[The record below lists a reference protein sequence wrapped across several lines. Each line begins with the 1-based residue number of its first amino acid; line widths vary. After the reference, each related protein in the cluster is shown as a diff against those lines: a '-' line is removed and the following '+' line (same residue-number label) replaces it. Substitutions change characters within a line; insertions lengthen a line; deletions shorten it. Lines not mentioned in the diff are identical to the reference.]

1 MPISFS
7 LSSICTWAQFYS
19 IFFFLTIGTLKK
31 NPVFQDYI
39 IVYRISHCIRFHDD
53 GNVGKS
59 DWSDLPLQSPFFTCH
74 NFTRGNAITFRRPQK
89 YLRNLRSLFASNTLD
104 RSNRL
109 LIFLSHVRVHFS
121 VKYEKCFAS
130 NFLWLTNC
138 WVFIKLLLPIKRK
151 KEGTLIL
158 H

>member
-104 RSNRL
+104 QSKPLTNFSFTCTRAFFSQIWKML
-109 LIFLSHVRVHFS
+109 CLKFS
-121 VKYEKCFAS
+121 VAYQ
-130 NFLWLTNC
+130 
-138 WVFIKLLLPIKRK
+138 LLSFYKI
-151 KEGTLIL
+151 TVAD
-158 H
+158 